1 MGAFGTELTLTGPL
15 RSPRQMLAHQEY
27 DGHASVHDDETAEK
41 LGLIGAPIEG
51 PTHFSQFD
59 PMGVA
64 LWGSAWFERGCISSH
79 FENMVIE
86 GEQVQ
91 ATARPTGANIAGIS
105 AVKADGTP
113 VLSGT
118 ISVGPDHPQTEL
130 DRRRAALKPAGELF
144 ILDQVSVGETSRVA
158 RGTMTFSERNGN
170 LYPFSLQ
177 EKLQVI
183 TENSPW
189 YDPASASSSP
199 WGRAIVPTEM
209 VSVLAANCPAAG
221 TVRGP
226 AVGLFM
232 DLEIRMLA
240 GPVFVGKE
248 YELQREVVALGQ
260 TRRVEFYW
268 TDTRIVDPDTGVLV
282 ASVLLNQGVFKA
294 SYADYPQHL
303 P

>member
-1 MGAFGTELTLTGPL
+1 MSAFGTELLLTGPF

-64 LWGSAWFERGCISSH
+64 LWGHAWFERGCISSH

-91 ATARPTGANIAGIS
+91 ATARPSGTNIARIS
-105 AVKADGTP
+105 AAKDDGTP
-113 VLSGT
+113 VLTGT
-118 ISVGPDHPQTEL
+118 ISIGPDHPQTEL
-130 DRRRAALKPAGELF
+130 DRRRASLKPAGDLH
-144 ILDQVSVGETSRVA
+144 IIDTLTVGEKSRVA
-158 RGTMTFSERNGN
+158 SGTMTFSERNGN
-170 LYPFSLQ
+170 LYPFSLR
-177 EKLQVI
+177 EKLQAI
-183 TENSPW
+183 TEDSPW
-189 YDPASASSSP
+189 YDPATAAESP
-199 WGRAIVPTEM
+199 WGRAVVPTEM
-209 VSVLAANCPAAG
+209 ISVLAANCPPAG
-221 TVRGP
+221 SVRGP

-232 DLEIRMLA
+232 DLEIRLHA
-240 GPVFVGKE
+240 GPVFVDKE

-268 TDTRIVDPDTGVLV
+268 TDTRIVDPDTGTLV
-282 ASVLLNQGVFKA
+282 ASVVLNQGVFKA

-303 P
+303 L

>member
-1 MGAFGTELTLTGPL
+1 MDAFDTELLLTGPL

-41 LGLIGAPIEG
+41 LGLAGAPIEG

-64 LWGSAWFERGCISSH
+64 LWGNSWFEHGCISCH
-79 FENMVIE
+79 FANMVIE

-91 ATARPTGANIAGIS
+91 ATARPAGGRVAAIS
-105 AVKADGTP
+105 ASKADGTP

-118 ISVGPDHPQTEL
+118 ISVGPDHPETEL
-130 DRRRAALKPAGELF
+130 DRRRTALKPAGELH
-144 ILDQVSVGETSRVA
+144 ILDQLVVGETSRSS
-158 RGTMTFSERNGN
+158 RGTMTFDERNGN
-170 LYPFSLQ
+170 LYPFSLE
-177 EKLQVI
+177 EKLRFI

-189 YDPASASSSP
+189 YDPSTASSSP
-199 WGRAIVPTEM
+199 WGGAIVPTEM

-232 DLEIRMLA
+232 DLEIRMHA
-240 GPVFVGKE
+240 GPVLVGKE
-248 YELQREVVALGQ
+248 YELERQVVAIGQ

-268 TDTRIVDPDTGVLV
+268 TDTRITDPHTGALV

-294 SYADYPQHL
+294 SYAQYPQHL
-303 P
+303 L